1 MLLGLG
7 YLFKFVLFF
16 FLFFFQKAENN
27 RLEKASWPKFCNII
41 FLFLFKIGSVGPVDQ
56 INLVLPYMCLT
67 TINGWSEFDLAGS
80 WSKRFDQSENTEG
93 NFTAVCDNTRN
104 KFTNVITSL
113 INFFSDIRKMFVN
126 MLASTASLS

>member
-16 FLFFFQKAENN
+16 FLFFFFQKAENN

-41 FLFLFKIGSVGPVDQ
+41 FLFLIKIGSVGPVDQ

-67 TINGWSEFDLAGS
+67 TING
-80 WSKRFDQSENTEG
+80 
-93 NFTAVCDNTRN
+93 
-104 KFTNVITSL
+104 
-113 INFFSDIRKMFVN
+113 
-126 MLASTASLS
+126 